1 MRKLYEN
8 FHIFNFQKRIVSV
21 ETIRGNMI
29 ARFDVSPKLASLIR
43 ILLNSDFL
51 QKISLFV
58 LENIFDSSLRH
69 YF

>member
-8 FHIFNFQKRIVSV
+8 FHILNFQKRIVSV
-21 ETIRGNMI
+21 ETIRGNTI
-29 ARFDVSPKLASLIR
+29 SRFDVSPKLASLIR

-51 QKISLFV
+51 RKISTFA